1 MEARGGWEA
10 TQCGFPQSS
19 PMKYM
24 REVASQRTI
33 RQSPKAWLPTQSR
46 ATLKPPIHLSPLG
59 LPLTFKV
66 EVGPIAQEN
75 IGCLGQSQLGH
86 LQQGIAHAFLV
97 KRRVGLSLQQLSEN
111 ENPALLT
118 GDITGP
124 GAGER
129 QTS

>member
-1 MEARGGWEA
+1 MGLLVVTHVINENA
-10 TQCGFPQSS
+10 P
-19 PMKYM
+19 K
-24 REVASQRTI
+24 RTV
-33 RQSPKAWLPTQSR
+33 RQSPKAWLPAQSR
-46 ATLKPPIHLSPLG
+46 GALKPPMVPSPPG

-66 EVGPIAQEN
+66 EVGPVLQKN

-97 KRRVGLSLQQLSEN
+97 KWRMSLSLQQLSKN
-111 ENPALLT
+111 KDPALFT

-129 QTS
+129 RTS